1 MAQAPAPEGSF
12 LPGARSGLSS
22 RGNVRFGKAARETKR
37 PSLDPALTP
46 IQVEQRE
53 TIMPDS
59 EKVAIITGASRGI
72 GAAIATRLAS
82 DGFAVVINYAGNA
95 GAAGEVL
102 ESVEGAGGRGML
114 FQADVSDPAAVARMF
129 DAAES
134 SFGGIDVVVNNA
146 GIMKLAPIAQ
156 SDDALFDSHVA
167 INLKG
172 TFNVLRLAATRVR
185 SGGRVVN
192 LSSSV
197 VGLYFPGYAV
207 YAATKAGIEAMT
219 HVLVKELRGRNVTV
233 NVIAPGPTGT
243 ALFLDG
249 KPQSVIDELTRLAPL
264 ERLGRPEDI
273 ANAVAFLAG
282 PDGAWVNGQ
291 VLRVNGGVI

>member
-1 MAQAPAPEGSF
+1 M
-12 LPGARSGLSS
+12 
-22 RGNVRFGKAARETKR
+22 ETF
-37 PSLDPALTP
+37 
-46 IQVEQRE
+46 
-53 TIMPDS
+53 MPNTQ
-59 EKVAIITGASRGI
+59 KVAIVTGASRGI

-82 DGFAVVINYAGNA
+82 DGFTVAVNYADST
-95 GAAGEVL
+95 GAAQAVL
-102 ESVEGAGGRGML
+102 KSIEDAGGKGILCR
-114 FQADVSDPAAVARMF
+114 ADVSDPAAVAGMF

-134 SFGGIDVVVNNA
+134 AFGGIDVVVNNA
-146 GIMKLAPIAQ
+146 GIMKLAPIAE

-167 INLKG
+167 VNLKG
-172 TFNVLRLAATRVR
+172 TFNVLREAARRVR
-185 SGGRVVN
+185 SGGRIVN

-207 YAATKAGIEAMT
+207 YAATKAGIEAMS
-219 HVLVKELRGRNVTV
+219 HVMVKEMRGRNVTV

-273 ANAVAFLAG
+273 ANAISFLAG

-291 VLRVNGGVI
+291 VLRVNGGII